1 MPPRPNANHPNAR
14 PQGRPPIPPGSGSD
28 DLYSKFLRFIR
39 PSNLRLIA
47 LLLLGALGWLGFL
60 PKDEL
65 RGPAVVVDGDSLTI
79 EGDRIR
85 LYAIDAPE
93 LHQLCRNGAPCGTR
107 ARDHLAKLVAGHKLV
122 CEKHDTDRYGRDVA
136 QCFID
141 EAPDA
146 GKPVKG
152 DDIGRAMVRDGQA
165 MAYRTIAKLYVPD
178 EPARFDFDPPWDWR
192 EQHSAR

>member
-1 MPPRPNANHPNAR
+1 MP
-14 PQGRPPIPPGSGSD
+14 GGGSD
-28 DLYSKFLRFIR
+28 DLYSKLLRLIR

-47 LLLLGALGWLGFL
+47 LLLLGGLGWLGVL
-60 PKDEL
+60 PKDEV

-107 ARDHLAKLVAGHKLV
+107 ARDHLVKLIAGHKLI

-141 EAPDA
+141 QAPDA

-152 DDIGRAMVRDGQA
+152 EDIGRAMVRDGQA
-165 MAYRTIAKLYVPD
+165 MAYRSIAKLYVAD
-178 EPARFDFDPPWDWR
+178 EPPRFDFEPPWDWR
-192 EQHSAR
+192 EQHSSR